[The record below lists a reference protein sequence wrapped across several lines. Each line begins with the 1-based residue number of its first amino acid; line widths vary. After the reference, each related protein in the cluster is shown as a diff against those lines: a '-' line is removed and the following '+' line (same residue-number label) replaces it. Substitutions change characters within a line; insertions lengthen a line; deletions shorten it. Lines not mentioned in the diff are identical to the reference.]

1 MEQFFNVVLYVP
13 KPAFVGTKKTLREL
27 AEIMLKFGAK
37 DVSSFGENEARN
49 TLYPDYENSEFKLN
63 SLQYSGFVIEIVRT
77 FNSTKINT
85 QDDLIELFIN
95 DVHHDSSVVK
105 DTGGKVIRIHEKSSS
120 FIHIMKILDDAYANS
135 DVFRLAN
142 LNDIKVID
150 SNICIMPL
158 MLAHLEWFIEY
169 FHSEPANDFITDKRD
184 VCRSI
189 LRKIIIF
196 DEKQLQEF
204 MNELTLYIIN
214 GNCVRVLE
222 NYHDFIYNFKLNTGN
237 GLANYFN
244 DCNSFNHHELIS
256 LAQFWLS
263 VFKNTINGIR
273 MFFNS
278 TSALDKIYIVG
289 HSFYLLTKK
298 LQKVS
303 LERVND
309 CVEQHK
315 TEIGRV
321 IFDCSGNNMTIYSE
335 IGYKDGIEEMINE
348 MMAQGY
354 KYTTIVQNTNPKD
367 QIREAL
373 KCVLNDNSSFFEIE
387 EQE

>member
-13 KPAFVGTKKTLREL
+13 KSAFFGTKKTLREL
-27 AEIMLKFGAK
+27 AEIMSKFGVK
-37 DVSSFGENEARN
+37 DVLSFGENETRN
-49 TLYPDYENSEFKLN
+49 ALYPDYENSEFKLN
-63 SLQYSGFVIEIVRT
+63 SLQYSGFVVEIVRT
-77 FNSTKINT
+77 FNSTRTNT
-85 QDDLIELFIN
+85 QDDLLELFIN
-95 DVHHDSSVVK
+95 DVHHDLSVVK
-105 DTGGKVIRIHEKSSS
+105 DTDGKIIRIHEKSNS
-120 FIHIMKILDDAYANS
+120 FIYIMKILDNAYSNS
-135 DVFRLAN
+135 DVFSLSD
-142 LNDIKVID
+142 LNHIKVID

-158 MLAHLEWFIEY
+158 MLAHFEWFSEY
-169 FHSEPANDFITDKRD
+169 FHSEIISGFMEDRRD

-189 LRKIIIF
+189 LRKIVIL

-278 TSALDKIYIVG
+278 TYALDKIYIVG

-335 IGYKDGIEEMINE
+335 IGYKNGIEEMINE
-348 MMAQGY
+348 VMTQGY
-354 KYTTIVQNTNPKD
+354 KYTTVVQNTNPKD
-367 QIREAL
+367 QIGEVLR
-373 KCVLNDNSSFFEIE
+373 CILNDNNSFFEIE
-387 EQE
+387 EE